1 MSNVELYSHQLKA
14 IEELHNGAILCG
26 GVGTGKSRTSLAYYY
41 EKVCFGS
48 LKINGKGTWSK
59 LREPRD
65 LYIITTAKK
74 RDTLEWESELVPFNL
89 KASKVK
95 VTIDSWNNI
104 KKYSK
109 VYGAFFIFDEQRLVG
124 SGAWVK
130 AFYKIAKKNKWILLT
145 ATPGDK
151 WEDYIPVFVANGFF
165 KNQTDFKSRHII
177 YKPYMKYPVVDRY
190 VNQGVLIRYRSK
202 ILVMMDFMKS
212 AKKNY
217 ISHNT
222 EYDKALY
229 KKVLKDRWDPY
240 DNEPIAEAGKLCY
253 LLRRVAN
260 SDISR
265 ADYVRELLREHP
277 KTIIFYNFTYELNI
291 LRAIA
296 NNLCYEIGE
305 WNGEKHMPVPQ
316 GDKWVYLAQYTAAA
330 EGWNCITTNV
340 IIFYSQSYSY
350 RTTVQAMGRID
361 RLNTPFKDLY
371 YYFIRSTAPIDLAI
385 KRALANKK
393 SFNES
398 SYIRGGFK

>member
-1 MSNVELYSHQLKA
+1 MSNVELYPHQLKA
-14 IEELHNGAILCG
+14 IDELHNGSILCG

-41 EKVCFGS
+41 LKVCYGS
-48 LKINGKGTWSK
+48 LKINGEGKWTK

-74 RDTLEWESELVPFNL
+74 RDTAEWEAECVPFNI

-130 AFYKIAKKNKWILLT
+130 AFYKIAKKNQWILLT

-165 KNQTDFKSRHII
+165 KNKTEFNSRHVI
-177 YKPYMKYPVVDRY
+177 YKPYMKFPVVDRY
-190 VNQGVLIRYRSK
+190 INQGILIKYRAQL
-202 ILVMMDFMKS
+202 LVMMDFMKK

-217 ISHNT
+217 ISHNA
-222 EYDKALY
+222 EYDKMLY
-229 KKVLKDRWDPY
+229 KRVLKERWDPY

-260 SDISR
+260 SDESR
-265 ADYVRELLREHP
+265 AEYVKSILKENK

-291 LRAIA
+291 LRDIA
-296 NNLCYEIGE
+296 KDLGYEIGE
-305 WNGEKHMPVPQ
+305 WNGEKHMPVPK

-361 RLNTPFKDLY
+361 RLNTPYKELY

-385 KRALANKK
+385 KRALSNKK

-398 SYIRGGFK
+398 SYIRGGFR